1 MMLRLLFI
9 STILLNLLLSGCAT
23 SSENTG
29 IARFQGQPLNNLTNK
44 VGSPDNQGAQGFYTW
59 EHTELITITRG
70 GEETAFTR
78 TTVAATCR
86 LTTETDGSNVISKV
100 TLEGHYDVCDF
111 FRSKLM

>member
-1 MMLRLLFI
+1 MMLRPLLI
-9 STILLNLLLSGCAT
+9 SSILLNLLLSGCAT
-23 SSENTG
+23 STGNTG
-29 IARFQGQPLNNLTNK
+29 IDRLQGQPLSNITNK
-44 VGSPDNQGAQGFYTW
+44 VGTPDKQESQGIYIW

-86 LTTETDGSNVISKV
+86 LTAETEGSDVISKV
-100 TLEGHYDVCDF
+100 TLNGHYDVCNF